1 MRVAALYVRPDT
13 IYREIPGVDCW
24 DAARD
29 ARLYAGPWPVV
40 AHPPCQAWCSM
51 RISRRALHK
60 KHGWGSMEYDADGI
74 AMGCGPI
81 AVHQVQEF
89 GGVLEHP
96 ASSALWRYA
105 NLPRPDKY
113 PDDHG
118 GYSIEVD
125 QVNWGHR
132 ARKRTWLYIVG
143 APEYTLDYPPLREAE
158 TTVGMMGKDERNR
171 TPPDFA
177 RWLVDLAARCAVLT
191 TKEVR
196 DGVESES

>member
-1 MRVAALYVRPDT
+1 MRVAALYVRADT

-40 AHPPCQAWCSM
+40 AHPPCEAWGNL
-51 RISRRALHK
+51 RQVRKTSRRP
-60 KHGWGSMEYDADGI
+60 GWMTAERLNADAI
-74 AMGCGPI
+74 SASCGPV
-81 AVHQVQEF
+81 AVDQVRKH

-96 ASSALWRYA
+96 ANSALWPYA
-105 NLPRPDKY
+105 GLPRPDEY
-113 PDDHG
+113 PDNHG
-118 GYSIEVD
+118 GYTVEVD

-132 ARKRTWLYIVG
+132 AIKRTWLYIVG
-143 APEYTLDYPPLREAE
+143 APEYTLDYPPLRQAE
-158 TTVGMMGKDERNR
+158 TTVEMMGKDERNR